1 MRETFMIDTC
11 EFYWLIPH
19 KLAGSAYPGACLDW
33 LYNQMG
39 IRSIVSLHPLAQ
51 EDQAHAETR
60 GLEITTVSIKDYTSG
75 TQDQRNRALGAI
87 YTSLSQSKPTLVH
100 CDGGLGRT
108 GMILALYLVR
118 KQKVDAKTAIKRI
131 RSLRP
136 GSIET
141 QDQETAILADKQ
153 DS

>member
-1 MRETFMIDTC
+1 MRDTC

-19 KLAGSAYPGACLDW
+19 KLAGSAYPGICLDW
-33 LYNQMG
+33 LYYRMG
-39 IRSIVSLHPLAQ
+39 IRSIVSLHPLTPK
-51 EDQAHAETR
+51 DQVHAKNL
-60 GLEITTVSIKDYTSG
+60 GLKITTVFIKDYTSG
-75 TQDQRNRALGAI
+75 TQDQRNRALKAI
-87 YTSLSQSKPTLVH
+87 HASYSQSEPTLVH

-118 KQKVDAKTAIKRI
+118 KQNLDAKTAIQRI
-131 RSLRP
+131 RYLRP

-141 QDQETAILADKQ
+141 QDQETAILADRH